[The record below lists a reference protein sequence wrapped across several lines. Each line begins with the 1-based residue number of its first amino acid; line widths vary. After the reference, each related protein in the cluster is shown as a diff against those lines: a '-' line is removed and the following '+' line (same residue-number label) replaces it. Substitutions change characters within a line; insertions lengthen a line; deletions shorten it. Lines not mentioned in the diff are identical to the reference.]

1 MQEQPKPKR
10 EYDVRKHEQKK
21 HWMRRLTAAAV
32 AAAALPGLLGV
43 TGAEPT
49 ARAAAPEFLQVP
61 SAAMG
66 HNITVEFQQGGA
78 PAVYLLDGLRARD
91 DRNGWDIET
100 NAFDEYQ
107 GSGMSVVMPV
117 GGRSSFYADWYG
129 SANGAT
135 YKWET
140 FLTSELPSFLAGK
153 GVRSTRNAVV
163 GVSMSGSSAL
173 ILAAYHPGQFAYAS
187 ALSAYLT
194 PSSGNGPTLIKLAM
208 NDEGGYNP
216 EDMWGP
222 SGGPGWQRHDPT
234 VQAGRLAG
242 NNTRLWIYSGN
253 GTPSELGGG
262 GGNLPGQII
271 EQVVL
276 QSNVDF
282 KNAYNGAGG
291 HNATFNIDGSGQ
303 HAWGYWNAQLVAMKG
318 DMQRT
323 LGASGGGP
331 T

>member
-1 MQEQPKPKR
+1 MQEQPKPNR
-10 EYDVRKHEQKK
+10 EYDIRKHEQKK

-234 VQAGRLAG
+234 VQAGRAG
-242 NNTRLWIYSGN
+242 SATTRPSRPAGWRETTPACGSTAATAHRRNWAAAAATCRARSSSRWCCRATSTSRTPTTAPAAITPPSTSTAVGSTPG
-253 GTPSELGGG
+253 GTGMRSWWP
-262 GGNLPGQII
+262 
-271 EQVVL
+271 
-276 QSNVDF
+276 
-282 KNAYNGAGG
+282 
-291 HNATFNIDGSGQ
+291 
-303 HAWGYWNAQLVAMKG
+303 
-318 DMQRT
+318 
-323 LGASGGGP
+323 
-331 T
+331 

>member
-1 MQEQPKPKR
+1 MNVNKQRWIKR
-10 EYDVRKHEQKK
+10 
-21 HWMRRLTAAAV
+21 LATAAVTAGTLP
-32 AAAALPGLLGV
+32 ALAGV
-43 TGAEPT
+43 IVGEPQ

-61 SAAMG
+61 SAGMG
-66 HNITVEFQQGGA
+66 HNITVEFQAGG
-78 PAVYLLDGLRARD
+78 PGAVYLLDGLRARD

-100 NAFDEYQ
+100 PAFDEFK
-107 GSGMSVVMPV
+107 GSGISVVMPV

-140 FLTSELPSFLAGK
+140 FLTSELPGFLSSNK

-173 ILAAYHPGQFAYAS
+173 ILAAFHPGQFAYAS
-187 ALSAYLT
+187 SLSAYLT
-194 PSSGNGPTLIKLAM
+194 PSTGNGPTLIGLAM
-208 NDEGGYNP
+208 GNEGGFNP
-216 EDMWGP
+216 QDMWGP
-222 SGGPGWQRHDPT
+222 TGGPGWQRHDPT

-253 GTPSELGGG
+253 GTPSELGQGS
-262 GGNLPGQII
+262 LPGQVI
-271 EQVVL
+271 EQTVL

-282 KNAYNGAGG
+282 KNAYTKAGG
-291 HNATFNIDGSGQ
+291 HNATFNIDGNGVHS
-303 HAWGYWNAQLVAMKG
+303 WGYWNAQLTAMKP

-323 LGASGGGP
+323 LGAAGGQG
-331 T
+331 